1 MPDALNVRAPA
12 PVRWEVVLGVVE
24 EKRTRF
30 SFFVGTFL
38 PETVRRRPIQGF
50 RSLFR
55 SRSGLPLQE
64 LIRRCSQISRDWRVN
79 HEIRVREVRVV
90 GADGEQL
97 GVFPIHEALRMAEQA
112 QLDLVEVAPQARPPV
127 CRLMDYGRYKYEQSK
142 RDRESRKK
150 QKTVTVKELR
160 MSPKTDR
167 HDIEVK
173 VRNAERFLREG
184 DRVKFTVRF
193 RGREIVHTNLVRD
206 RLMEMAQ
213 TLSEVGVVERPPFME
228 GRQMVMLLAP
238 KRNPGK
244 DGGGDARG
252 PAPRSTT
259 EGVVVSAES

>member
-1 MPDALNVRAPA
+1 
-12 PVRWEVVLGVVE
+12 
-24 EKRTRF
+24 
-30 SFFVGTFL
+30 
-38 PETVRRRPIQGF
+38 
-50 RSLFR
+50 
-55 SRSGLPLQE
+55 
-64 LIRRCSQISRDWRVN
+64 
-79 HEIRVREVRVV
+79 
-90 GADGEQL
+90 
-97 GVFPIHEALRMAEQA
+97 MAEQA

-160 MSPKTDR
+160 LSPKTDR

-238 KRNPGK
+238 KKNPGK

-252 PAPRSTT
+252 HSPRSST